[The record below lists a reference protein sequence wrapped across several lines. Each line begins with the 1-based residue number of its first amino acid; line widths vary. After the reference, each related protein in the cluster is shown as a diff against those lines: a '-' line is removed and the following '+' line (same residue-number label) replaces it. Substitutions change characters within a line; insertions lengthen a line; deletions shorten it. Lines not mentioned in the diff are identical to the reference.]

1 MQDGM
6 LQRMPE
12 LSFLP
17 RLRRHKS
24 GIFCHRLWRIA
35 ASDFDTAFN
44 QSGQCSVNSAEQSE
58 MEMLAGR

>member
-1 MQDGM
+1 
-6 LQRMPE
+6 MPQ